1 VWALECVPCE
11 DHLRSDPHWAVD
23 ALEVPETPDEVRL
36 REAAEKKGEHA
47 QKQNLENAVASLAA
61 TADGFQ
67 KLLGMIVASNP
78 QMADNMTKMM
88 AALSGTGNSVVVQ
101 EAADMA
107 SVNEARKMQGLQP
120 FTEPQD
126 TLKFASMKI
135 GELRALAKERGLDST
150 GTRDDLLARLQA

>member
-1 VWALECVPCE
+1 
-11 DHLRSDPHWAVD
+11 
-23 ALEVPETPDEVRL
+23 
-36 REAAEKKGEHA
+36 
-47 QKQNLENAVASLAA
+47 
-61 TADGFQ
+61 
-67 KLLGMIVASNP
+67 
-78 QMADNMTKMM
+78 MTKMM